1 MSFDLDKFTAEP
13 SVELLNLGKKTDL
26 LNLAKHYKLSEIK
39 SSMRKHEIKN
49 ILVQY
54 FVDEEIF
61 NENALSL
68 IVDVQS
74 VSSSKELELKFQI
87 RQLEIQEREKERE
100 REREREREERKERE
114 KERER
119 EREEREKE
127 REREREEREKER
139 ERERE
144 EREREEREKERERE
158 REREEREKEREF
170 QLRMREIEMQE
181 RANQLKQMIEYN
193 FDITKHIRLV
203 PPFQEKEVDKYFLHF
218 EKVAENLNWPKEHWT
233 LLLQS
238 VLIGKAREIH
248 TQLGVEQSHHYETVK
263 ELILKGYEL
272 VPEAYRQKFRNCKKD
287 SNQTHVE
294 FARNKEQLFDRWCC
308 SKKIDQN
315 YDQLRQLVL
324 VEEFK
329 RCIQSDVKT
338 FLDEKQVET
347 LEEAARLA
355 DDYYLT
361 HKVSFIAK
369 PKPTSSHP
377 QNKFMSGNSS
387 GMPSQSNTPKHNS
400 TSETK
405 SQYPLSR
412 PTCNY
417 CKKPGHLVS
426 ECLKLKGEAKLTGL
440 TTLSPRPQS
449 SNKTNTT
456 DIVTKPKSDS
466 TMEIFEPFMLNG
478 FVSLSGDNCPP
489 TPIKILRDTG
499 ASQSLILADI
509 LPFSE
514 KTSSGTSVLIQGV
527 ECGTVNIPLHHVNLS
542 SDLVTGPVVIGIK
555 PSLPFKGV
563 HLLLGNDL
571 AGDKVVVNP
580 LVTDTPNIGQ
590 TDDPIEQEIPD
601 LYPSCAVTRAMAKK
615 AILKNSNSD
624 IDLTDTFIGQYFNNE
639 IKKSLDPSLSDIQTD
654 SSMSCHS
661 PPRSIDQGH
670 DTLSKSQLIQEQQTD
685 PEISK
690 LIFRA
695 LPEDEISQVP
705 ICYYIKNG
713 LFMRKWRPFDVPADD
728 EWAVNHQI
736 VVPKSYRHEILSI
749 AHESPMSGHLGI
761 NKTYH
766 KIINHFYWPGLKS
779 DVSKYCKTCHTC
791 QMVGKLNQT
800 IPKAQLQPI
809 SAFDE
814 PFSRILIDCVGPLP
828 RTKSGNEYLL
838 TIMCTST
845 RFPEAIPLRNIKT
858 KSIVKALIKF
868 FTLVGLPKSVQ
879 SDQGSNFM
887 SGIFQ
892 QVMHE
897 LGIKQYRSSAYHP
910 ESQGA
915 LERFHQTLKNMIRSY
930 CFDAEKD
937 WDEGIHLLL
946 FAVRESVQESLG
958 FSPFELVFG
967 HSVRGPLKLLKEKFL
982 SNDETPLNLL
992 QYVSDFRNRL
1002 FRACEVARSN
1012 LKTS

>member
-1 MSFDLDKFTAEP
+1 MSFDLNKFTAEP

-39 SSMRKHEIKN
+39 SSMCKHEIKN

-74 VSSSKELELKFQI
+74 VSSSKELELKLQI

-100 REREREREERKERE
+100 KEREREEREERE

-119 EREEREKE
+119 ERERERE
-127 REREREEREKER
+127 EREEREKER

-144 EREREEREKERERE
+144 EREREREREEREKEREREREREE

-181 RANQLKQMIEYN
+181 RANQSKQKIEYN
-193 FDITKHIRLV
+193 FDVTKHIRLV

-238 VLIGKAREIH
+238 VLIGKAREIY
-248 TQLGVEQSHHYETVK
+248 TQQGVEQSHHYETVK

-308 SKKIDQN
+308 SKKIDEN
-315 YDQLRQLVL
+315 YDKLRQLML

-329 RCIQSDVKT
+329 RCIQSYVKT

-387 GMPSQSNTPKHNS
+387 GMPSQSNTPKPNS

-426 ECLKLKGEAKLTGL
+426 ECLKLKRKLESDEAKPTGL
-440 TTLSPRPQS
+440 TTLRPRPQS
-449 SNKTNTT
+449 SIKTNTT

-514 KTSSGTSVLIQGV
+514 KTSSGTSVLVQGV

-542 SDLVTGPVVIGIK
+542 SDLVTGLVVIGIT

-571 AGDKVVVNP
+571 
-580 LVTDTPNIGQ
+580 L
-590 TDDPIEQEIPD
+590 EIR
-601 LYPSCAVTRAMAKK
+601 LW
-615 AILKNSNSD
+615 L
-624 IDLTDTFIGQYFNNE
+624 
-639 IKKSLDPSLSDIQTD
+639 
-654 SSMSCHS
+654 
-661 PPRSIDQGH
+661 
-670 DTLSKSQLIQEQQTD
+670 
-685 PEISK
+685 
-690 LIFRA
+690 
-695 LPEDEISQVP
+695 
-705 ICYYIKNG
+705 
-713 LFMRKWRPFDVPADD
+713 
-728 EWAVNHQI
+728 
-736 VVPKSYRHEILSI
+736 
-749 AHESPMSGHLGI
+749 
-761 NKTYH
+761 
-766 KIINHFYWPGLKS
+766 
-779 DVSKYCKTCHTC
+779 
-791 QMVGKLNQT
+791 
-800 IPKAQLQPI
+800 
-809 SAFDE
+809 
-814 PFSRILIDCVGPLP
+814 
-828 RTKSGNEYLL
+828 
-838 TIMCTST
+838 
-845 RFPEAIPLRNIKT
+845 
-858 KSIVKALIKF
+858 
-868 FTLVGLPKSVQ
+868 
-879 SDQGSNFM
+879 
-887 SGIFQ
+887 
-892 QVMHE
+892 
-897 LGIKQYRSSAYHP
+897 
-910 ESQGA
+910 
-915 LERFHQTLKNMIRSY
+915 
-930 CFDAEKD
+930 
-937 WDEGIHLLL
+937 IHL
-946 FAVRESVQESLG
+946 
-958 FSPFELVFG
+958 
-967 HSVRGPLKLLKEKFL
+967 
-982 SNDETPLNLL
+982 
-992 QYVSDFRNRL
+992 
-1002 FRACEVARSN
+1002 
-1012 LKTS
+1012 